1 MTLNRWA
8 VRRDSNE
15 DEIVRALRRCGY
27 RVWLHDQPLD
37 LLVCFQRIRERG
49 RGFGFLEIK
58 VPGKEHATTPAQ
70 NRFFSDTEGAPR
82 AVATSM
88 EQAIAIV
95 RGWANE

>member
-15 DEIVRALRRCGY
+15 DDIVRALRRCGY

-49 RGFGFLEIK
+49 RGFGFLEVK
-58 VPGKEHATTPAQ
+58 TERGKLTPSQA
-70 NRFFSDTEGAPR
+70 RFLDDTDGAPR
-82 AVATSM
+82 A
-88 EQAIAIV
+88 IV
-95 RGWANE
+95 RDVTEALAVVQGWAND

>member
-15 DEIVRALRRCGY
+15 DDIVRALRRCGY

-49 RGFGFLEIK
+49 RGFGFLEVK
-58 VPGKEHATTPAQ
+58 TEHGKLTPSQ
-70 NRFFSDTEGAPR
+70 TRFLDDTDGAPR
-82 AVATSM
+82 A
-88 EQAIAIV
+88 IV
-95 RGWANE
+95 RDVTEALAVVQRWAND